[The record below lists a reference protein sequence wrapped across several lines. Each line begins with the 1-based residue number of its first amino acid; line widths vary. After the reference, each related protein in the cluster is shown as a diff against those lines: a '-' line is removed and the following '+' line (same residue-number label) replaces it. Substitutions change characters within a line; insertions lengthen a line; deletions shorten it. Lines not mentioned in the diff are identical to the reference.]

1 MSDKE
6 LLESFIANFKG
17 KKGTNARRRYQYS
30 YVELEE
36 VMDNPEEYIIP
47 KCLPACRA
55 LWSKNIET
63 FMVSNDDEN
72 NLYVL
77 LNNVSPENMEIF
89 QEYQEQDARFIYD
102 GYRKTI
108 GIAVK
113 GNDERAMN
121 ELESLTNVFNIQ
133 DTLRFKTAEKFL
145 ESYKYTDGSVVIEKD
160 GTISRY
166 KNPALENI
174 SLEDALK
181 RSGKES
187 LSIESENRV
196 YDSALY
202 LNWHKRY
209 EQSLNESMSLS
220 SRSK

>member
-113 GNDERAMN
+113 RNDERAMN

-187 LSIESENRV
+187 LYIESENRV

>member
-6 LLESFIANFKG
+6 LLESFIANLKG

-113 GNDERAMN
+113 RNDERAMN